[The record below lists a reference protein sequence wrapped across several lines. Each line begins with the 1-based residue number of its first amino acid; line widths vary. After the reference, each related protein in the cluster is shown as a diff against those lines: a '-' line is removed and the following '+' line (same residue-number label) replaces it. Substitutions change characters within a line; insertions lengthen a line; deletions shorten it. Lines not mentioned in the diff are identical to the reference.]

1 MSCSQWCL
9 DQKKNS
15 TSLKTLTYCDYWTR
29 SESNRQEAHR
39 NIDVLIDY
47 RFLKIGVSREEMA
60 DNAEK
65 LASIWSEIGENLEIE
80 ALDELMKVRMGE
92 AE

>member
-1 MSCSQWCL
+1 
-9 DQKKNS
+9 
-15 TSLKTLTYCDYWTR
+15 
-29 SESNRQEAHR
+29 
-39 NIDVLIDY
+39 
-47 RFLKIGVSREEMA
+47 MA